1 VLFRWLLHSGPR
13 RVGLAIAV
21 LALPTALIGIASTA
35 LAQLATLVAILVV
48 GAIVDAAITDRY
60 AIR

>member
-1 VLFRWLLHSGPR
+1 LHSGPR
-13 RVGLAIAV
+13 RVGFAIAV
-21 LALPTALIGIASTA
+21 LALPTALIGIASTP